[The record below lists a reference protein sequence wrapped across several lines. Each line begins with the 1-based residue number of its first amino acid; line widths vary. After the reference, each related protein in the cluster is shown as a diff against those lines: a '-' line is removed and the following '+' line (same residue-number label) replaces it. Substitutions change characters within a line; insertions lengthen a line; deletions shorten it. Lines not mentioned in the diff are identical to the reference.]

1 MQIHLI
7 AVGNRMPTWVAEAY
21 QDYAKRLPRECAL
34 KLVEVA
40 PGRRGRNADVARIL
54 RDEGERMLALLPRD
68 CRVIALEVGGNPW
81 STPQLAVQLAGWRQ
95 SGRDTA
101 LLVGG
106 PEGLDEACRARADQ
120 RWSLS
125 ALTLP
130 HPLVRVILAE
140 ALYRAWSVTAG
151 HPYHRAG
158 NMGSG
163 TNSGNFD

>member
-7 AVGNRMPTWVAEAY
+7 AVGNRMPAWVAEAY
-21 QDYAKRLPRECAL
+21 QEYAKRLPRECAL
-34 KLVEVA
+34 KLVEIA
-40 PGRRGRNADVARIL
+40 PGKRGANANVKRIV
-54 RDEGERMLALLPRD
+54 RDEGERMLAAIPRD
-68 CRVIALEVGGNPW
+68 CHVIALEVGGKVW
-81 STPQLAVQLAGWRQ
+81 STPQLAVQLEGWLR

-120 RWSLS
+120 LWSLS

-140 ALYRAWSVTAG
+140 TLYRAWSVMAG
-151 HPYHRAG
+151 HPYHRE
-158 NMGSG
+158 
-163 TNSGNFD
+163 